1 MDFNII
7 NSKTLIIPFL
17 LSLNKTKLS
26 VSFQNNYYNTSDL
39 IIKNYT
45 HLSFKLFES
54 ESDRRYKNF
63 LGLSYKGIQFNSRHS
78 INLNEMGLYSNEID
92 WPWNDNRMKNYL
104 DFHIGLEFE
113 KFIFSW
119 HFTNILSE
127 NYLINSSGNIENL
140 NMQYFTVKWKFDN

>member
-1 MDFNII
+1 
-7 NSKTLIIPFL
+7 
-17 LSLNKTKLS
+17 
-26 VSFQNNYYNTSDL
+26 
-39 IIKNYT
+39 
-45 HLSFKLFES
+45 
-54 ESDRRYKNF
+54 
-63 LGLSYKGIQFNSRHS
+63 
-78 INLNEMGLYSNEID
+78 
-92 WPWNDNRMKNYL
+92 MKNYL